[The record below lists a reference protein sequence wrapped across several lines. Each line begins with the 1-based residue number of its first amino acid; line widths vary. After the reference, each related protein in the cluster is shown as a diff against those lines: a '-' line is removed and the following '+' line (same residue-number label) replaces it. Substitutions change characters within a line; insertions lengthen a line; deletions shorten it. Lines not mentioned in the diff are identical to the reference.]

1 MTSPSPASI
10 RKAIRSKRQ
19 LLSAKENRLHGECV
33 SRHLASLAAFR
44 RASRVAVYLSVNGEL
59 DTAPLI
65 ERLHLERKQLYL
77 PVLHPFRHGRLL
89 FCQWDGKHALF
100 ANRFGI
106 NEPQCRSTTL
116 MMTLRKLDIVIVP
129 LVAFDT
135 ALNRIGMGGGY
146 YDRTFGYARSFR
158 RWKRP
163 LLIGVAHWFQQVE
176 KIEPSSWDVTLDY
189 VITEE
194 GITGIRDSFRSRK

>member
-10 RKAIRSKRQ
+10 RKAIRSRRQ
-19 LLSAKENRLHGECV
+19 SLYAKENRSHGESV

-44 RASRVAVYLSVNGEL
+44 RARRVAVYLSVNGEL

-65 ERLHLERKQLYL
+65 ERLLLKRKQLYL
-77 PVLHPFRHGRLL
+77 PVLHPFRQGRLL
-89 FCQWDGKHALF
+89 FCQWDGKHPLL

-106 NEPQCRSTTL
+106 SEPQCRSTTL

-129 LVAFDT
+129 LVAFDN

-146 YDRTFGYARSFR
+146 YDRTFGYARSFG

-163 LLIGVAHWFQQVE
+163 LLIGVAHRFQQVE
-176 KIEPSSWDVTLDY
+176 KIEPSPWDVSLDY

-194 GITGIRDSFRSRK
+194 GLTGIRDERRSRK